1 MDKIIIKNLK
11 VYSYHGVN
19 DEEKVRGQEF
29 AVDAILELDLST
41 ACDSD
46 DINDTVSYA
55 KVIKTIG
62 KVMGRESYNLL
73 EKLSMQII
81 KEIFLLYTA
90 VESIEICV
98 KKPMAPIKA
107 NFDYVAVNLKRY
119 RSDML

>member
-41 ACDSD
+41 ACESD
-46 DINDTVSYA
+46 NINDTVSYA

-90 VESIEICV
+90 VESVEICV

-119 RSDML
+119 RSDIL

>member
-29 AVDAILELDLST
+29 VVDAILELDLST
-41 ACDSD
+41 ACESD

-90 VESIEICV
+90 VESVEICV

>member
-29 AVDAILELDLST
+29 VVDAILELDLST
-41 ACDSD
+41 ACESD
-46 DINDTVSYA
+46 NINNTVSYA

-90 VESIEICV
+90 VESVEICV

>member
-90 VESIEICV
+90 VESVEICV

>member
-46 DINDTVSYA
+46 DVNDTVSYA
-55 KVIKTIG
+55 NVIKTIG
-62 KVMGRESYNLL
+62 KVMSRESYNLL

-81 KEIFLLYTA
+81 KEIFLLYAA
-90 VESIEICV
+90 VESVEICV

-107 NFDYVAVNLKRY
+107 NFDYVAVNLKRC
-119 RSDML
+119 RGDML

>member
-41 ACDSD
+41 ACESD

-90 VESIEICV
+90 VESVEICV
-98 KKPMAPIKA
+98 KKPMVPIKA
-107 NFDYVAVNLKRY
+107 NFDYVAVNLRRY
-119 RSDML
+119 RSDIL

>member
-11 VYSYHGVN
+11 IYSYHGVN

-29 AVDAILELDLST
+29 VVDAILELDLST
-41 ACDSD
+41 ACESD
-46 DINDTVSYA
+46 NINDTVSYA

-90 VESIEICV
+90 VESVEICV

>member
-29 AVDAILELDLST
+29 VVDAILELDLST

-62 KVMGRESYNLL
+62 KVMGRKSYNLL

-90 VESIEICV
+90 VESVEICV

>member
-29 AVDAILELDLST
+29 VVDAILELDLST
-41 ACDSD
+41 ACESD
-46 DINDTVSYA
+46 NINDTVSYA

-90 VESIEICV
+90 VESVEICV

>member
-19 DEEKVRGQEF
+19 DEEKVRGQDF

-41 ACDSD
+41 ACESD

-90 VESIEICV
+90 VESVEICV

>member
-29 AVDAILELDLST
+29 VVDAILELDLST
-41 ACDSD
+41 ACESD
-46 DINDTVSYA
+46 NINDTVSYA

-81 KEIFLLYTA
+81 KEIFLLYTS
-90 VESIEICV
+90 VESVEICV

>member
-11 VYSYHGVN
+11 IYSYHGVN

-41 ACDSD
+41 ACESD
-46 DINDTVSYA
+46 NINDTVSYA

-73 EKLSMQII
+73 EKLTMQII

-90 VESIEICV
+90 VESVEICV

>member
-29 AVDAILELDLST
+29 VVDAILELDLST

-73 EKLSMQII
+73 EKLTMQII

-90 VESIEICV
+90 VESVEICV

>member
-11 VYSYHGVN
+11 IYSYHGVN

-41 ACDSD
+41 ACESD

-90 VESIEICV
+90 VESVEICV

-107 NFDYVAVNLKRY
+107 NFDYVAVNLKKY

>member
-11 VYSYHGVN
+11 IYSYHGVN

-41 ACDSD
+41 ACESD

-90 VESIEICV
+90 VESVEICV

>member
-19 DEEKVRGQEF
+19 DEEKIRGQEF
-29 AVDAILELDLST
+29 VVDAILELDLST

-46 DINDTVSYA
+46 NINDTVSYA

-73 EKLSMQII
+73 EKLAMQII

-90 VESIEICV
+90 VESVEICV

>member
-1 MDKIIIKNLK
+1 MEKIIIKNLK

-29 AVDAILELDLST
+29 VVDAILELDLST

-90 VESIEICV
+90 VESVEICV

>member
-41 ACDSD
+41 ACESD
-46 DINDTVSYA
+46 NINDTVSYA

-90 VESIEICV
+90 VESVEICV

>member
-29 AVDAILELDLST
+29 VVDAILELDLST

-90 VESIEICV
+90 VESVEICV

>member
-41 ACDSD
+41 ACESD
-46 DINDTVSYA
+46 NINDTVSYA

-90 VESIEICV
+90 VESVEICV

-107 NFDYVAVNLKRY
+107 NFDYVAVHLKRY

>member
-41 ACDSD
+41 AWESD
-46 DINDTVSYA
+46 NINDTVSYA

-73 EKLSMQII
+73 EKLAMQVI

-90 VESIEICV
+90 VESVEICV